1 MPTKETYLHLNMVI
15 GLLKGKKK
23 DPGEIIVHGSPRL
36 GMSLPVPMKTSLL
49 PSQREPGTGPHLVL
63 SPALPCR
70 L

>member
-1 MPTKETYLHLNMVI
+1 MVI

-49 PSQREPGTGPHLVL
+49 PSQREPRTG
-63 SPALPCR
+63 LPT
-70 L
+70 

>member
-1 MPTKETYLHLNMVI
+1 MVI

-23 DPGEIIVHGSPRL
+23 DPGETIVHGSPRL
-36 GMSLPVPMKTSLL
+36 GMSLPAPMKTSLL
-49 PSQREPGTGPHLVL
+49 PSQRGAQDGTPHLVL